1 MKRVMAAALAVAT
14 VVVLSACTS
23 VPAPGTATAALSLGD
38 DVPDAPASGGV
49 VYLMRGGLNIF
60 STGMDEVAA
69 KLRAKG
75 FDATSEPFS
84 NWRAV
89 NDTLRKRYAAE
100 TLPIVLV
107 GHSFGA
113 DTEIIMA
120 NDLENTN
127 VPITLMILLDVTDPV
142 KVPANVKHVIYIA
155 SSTVKGLP
163 ISVTG
168 ERAFAGDIQRVA
180 VPEGHLDM
188 DNAAYIQDAVI
199 KAVMRVIKP
208 TATAAAS
215 Q

>member
-1 MKRVMAAALAVAT
+1 MKRVLAAALAVAAS
-14 VVVLSACTS
+14 VALAACTS
-23 VPAPGTATAALSLGD
+23 VPTPGTATAALSLGG
-38 DVPDAPASGGV
+38 DVPDKPVSGGV
-49 VYLMRGGLNIF
+49 VYLIRGGLNVF

-75 FDATSEPFS
+75 FDATSEPFA
-84 NWRAV
+84 NWRDV
-89 NDTLRKRYAAE
+89 NDALRKRYAAE
-100 TLPIVLV
+100 HLPIVLV

-120 NDLENTN
+120 NDLQNSN
-127 VPITLMILLDVTDPV
+127 IPIELMILLDVTDPV

-168 ERAFAGDIQRVA
+168 ERGFTGDIEKVD

-188 DNAAYIQDAVI
+188 DNAAYIQDATI
-199 KAVMRVIKP
+199 KAIMRVIRP
-208 TATAAAS
+208 SAVAAS